1 MTLQEIV
8 TLAGYATR
16 VSDMLVVFG
25 EVARGR
31 CVRAVHVQAQ
41 HPAFQV
47 TFRDNRPVPQG
58 KRAGNVLQQLVPIVG
73 PEQLPCRNPAILE
86 QNILKTYSC

>member
-1 MTLQEIV
+1 MV

-31 CVRAVHVQAQ
+31 CVRAVHAA
-41 HPAFQV
+41 PMSTGFQV
-47 TFRDNRPVPQG
+47 TFRDRQPVPQG
-58 KRAGNVLQQLVPIVG
+58 EWLL
-73 PEQLPCRNPAILE
+73 ILFFVIHF
-86 QNILKTYSC
+86 ILYLCVYLRPHM

>member
-1 MTLQEIV
+1 MV

-31 CVRAVHVQAQ
+31 CVRAVHAA
-41 HPAFQV
+41 PLSTGFQV
-47 TFRDNRPVPQG
+47 TFRDRQPVPQG
-58 KRAGNVLQQLVPIVG
+58 EWLLIMSFVIRFLVFVWVCIYDPICECVINMCG
-73 PEQLPCRNPAILE
+73 SVI
-86 QNILKTYSC
+86 